1 MGINLGFTIL
11 LMILFADRE
20 TADGEW
26 IISDK
31 SRLYIRG
38 NTNINSFECS
48 LKNYDSSDTLDYVE
62 GRSEIKL
69 VARNTMTVPLHL
81 FDCGSRQMTKDMR
94 SALKERK
101 HPNLE
106 IRFHTFS
113 GSAIRDNSYVMG
125 IADIFLAGS
134 NSRYTI
140 RYHALRKGNVIKL
153 TGTQSVNF
161 ADFNLTPPQKLN
173 GMIRVDECLD
183 VRFEL
188 ELTERDRL

>member
-1 MGINLGFTIL
+1 MRVIL
-11 LMILFADRE
+11 WVVLMIFSPGHA
-20 TADGEW
+20 TVDGEW
-26 IISDK
+26 IISDN

-38 NTNINSFECS
+38 NTNINSFECA

-62 GRSEIKL
+62 GSSEIKL
-69 VARNTMTVPLHL
+69 EARNTMTVPLHL

-94 SALKERK
+94 HALKEKK

-113 GSAIRDNSYVMG
+113 GSEIRDNSYVLG

-134 NSRYTI
+134 NSRYKI
-140 RYHALRKGNVIKL
+140 RYHALRQGNVIKL

-161 ADFNLTPPQKLN
+161 ADFNLTPPQKLK

-188 ELTERDRL
+188 ELTER